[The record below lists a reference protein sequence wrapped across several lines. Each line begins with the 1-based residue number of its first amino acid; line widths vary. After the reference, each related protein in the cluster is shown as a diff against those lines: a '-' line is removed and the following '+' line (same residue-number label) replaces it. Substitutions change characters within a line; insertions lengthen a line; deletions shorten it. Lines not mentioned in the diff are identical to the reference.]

1 LFDRKKLLEE
11 RINAA
16 VRVEFAA
23 LISELDR
30 DLREYR
36 RRSRLKEEA
45 WAVLERAEAEVSKAH
60 VRRIT
65 LKGRFWEAYY
75 GEDEAALSEIERK
88 HKRLERAIKKMEK
101 FRKRARA
108 TFEKVDFDE
117 VAEGAVLREKAHAA
131 QEKADL
137 RIDALEKAFEDLLAG
152 VWRDVKKVS
161 QALHDECEEPEGLEK
176 PPASSTPPKRRPS
189 RDPPRAFLV
198 ADVPEEAAGLLLR
211 QRAKCPAGSTS
222 SLALRPL
229 WVCDPY
235 LAMLHP
241 HPGVG

>member
-1 LFDRKKLLEE
+1 MFGRKKLLEE

-23 LISELDR
+23 LISELEK

-45 WAVLERAEAEVSKAH
+45 RAVLKRAEAEVSKAH
-60 VRRIT
+60 LRRIT

-88 HKRLERAIKKMEK
+88 HKHLERAIKKMEK
-101 FRKRARA
+101 FRERARA
-108 TFEKVDFDE
+108 NFEKVDFDE
-117 VAEGAVLREKAHAA
+117 VSEGAVLKEKADAA

-152 VWRDVKKVS
+152 VWRDVKKAS
-161 QALHDECEEPEGLEK
+161 QDLHDECEEAEGPEK
-176 PPASSTPPKRRPS
+176 PHFFDASG
-189 RDPPRAFLV
+189 
-198 ADVPEEAAGLLLR
+198 EETVRKSA
-211 QRAKCPAGSTS
+211 
-222 SLALRPL
+222 
-229 WVCDPY
+229 
-235 LAMLHP
+235 
-241 HPGVG
+241 